1 MSDEVICLCGTRR
14 VARLREVVGAADE
27 AGVGRARVVGAEGG
41 IAVGG
46 AFGGFDVDEAEAACV
61 VCGGEVD
68 AGLPVGDVEALD
80 CGLGC
85 GD

>member
-1 MSDEVICLCGTRR
+1 MSNEVVCLRGARR
-14 VARLREVVGAADE
+14 VAWLREVVGAADE
-27 AGVGRARVVGAEGG
+27 AGGGRARVVGAEGG

-46 AFGGFDVDEAEAACV
+46 ALGGFDVDEAEAACV

-68 AGLPVGDVEALD
+68 GGLPVGDVEALD
-80 CGLGC
+80 CGLGW